1 MGLSFRKSIKIGK
14 NTRINLSKTGG
25 IGIST
30 GVKGARVSVNQKGV
44 RTTIGKDGLQYR
56 TDHSFKNTKS
66 KNRVSNSSRKTNDY
80 TTWEGIKALFS
91 LVFYGFLLY
100 LIIKFIGMVISG

>member
-30 GVKGARVSVNQKGV
+30 GVKGARVSVNQNGV
-44 RTTIGKDGLQYR
+44 RTTVGTGGIQYR
-56 TDHSFKNTKS
+56 KDHSFKKGNT
-66 KNRVSNSSRKTNDY
+66 RVAKQEASTGNAFIDLIK
-80 TTWEGIKALFS
+80 GIFG
-91 LVFYGFLLY
+91 LVFWGGLFY
-100 LIIKFIGMVISG
+100 LIVKFLMFMFSS